1 MTTETSEAKT
11 FDVSKYQI
19 STNIEEKTIKIDATG
34 DEFIIKIKPVSW
46 SRRNKIMS
54 ESVEFSSGGEQTA
67 FDGDKFMRACL
78 REMIVEAPWGRTT
91 ESFLLSIDSRLGSA
105 LEKLVPNM
113 TGDEGNPEEIK
124 KGV

>member
-1 MTTETSEAKT
+1 MTTETSEEKT

-19 STNIEEKTIKIDATG
+19 STNIEEKTIKIEATG
-34 DEFIIKIKPVSW
+34 DEFTIKFKPVSW

-54 ESVEFSSGGEQTA
+54 ESVGFSSGGEQTS

-91 ESFLLSIDSRLGSA
+91 ETFLLSIDSRLGTA
-105 LEKLVPNM
+105 LEQLVPNM
-113 TGDEGNPEEIK
+113 TGAEENPDEIK
-124 KGV
+124 KDA

>member
-1 MTTETSEAKT
+1 MTTETSEAKI
-11 FDVSKYQI
+11 FDISKYQV
-19 STNIEEKTIKIDATG
+19 STNVQEKTIKIEATG
-34 DEFIIKIKPVSW
+34 DEFTIKIKPVSW

-54 ESVEFSSGGEQTA
+54 ESVEFSSGGDQTA

-113 TGDEGNPEEIK
+113 TGDEGSPEEIK

>member
-1 MTTETSEAKT
+1 MTTETSEEKT

-19 STNIEEKTIKIDATG
+19 STNIEEKTLKIEATG
-34 DEFIIKIKPVSW
+34 DEFTIKIKPVSW

-54 ESVEFSSGGEQTA
+54 ESVGFSSSGDQTS

-91 ESFLLSIDSRLGSA
+91 ETFLLSIDSRLGTA
-105 LEKLVPNM
+105 L
-113 TGDEGNPEEIK
+113 
-124 KGV
+124 